1 MDDDMETN
9 GETVEGEMVVL
20 TDADTGRTIACTVER
35 FLAIENQDYALLL
48 PIDTP
53 VEIFVWQE
61 AEDDDEEAIPVE
73 DDDDIDVLFST
84 AKAVL
89 EEQNLTLKRTAV
101 MLTVEGDLP
110 DLEEDAEFE
119 GVESEQEAEEA
130 EELQYLASFYYEEQE
145 FAVYAPLDPC
155 FILAKLDNDNQPH
168 LLTAEELKNL
178 EPFLDQI
185 EDQFFDEFDSP

>member
-1 MDDDMETN
+1 MADEMETN

-61 AEDDDEEAIPVE
+61 AEDDDEEAVPVE
-73 DDDDIDVLFST
+73 DDSDIDVLFST

-110 DLEEDAEFE
+110 DLDEEAEFE
-119 GVESEQEAEEA
+119 GLEPDQDTEEA

-155 FILAKLDNDNQPH
+155 FILAKLDSDNQPH
-168 LLTAEELKNL
+168 LLTAEELKDL
-178 EPFLDQI
+178 EPFLEQI